1 MAARHQIK
9 RLEVA
14 LRVPDQ
20 QQAQDLQ
27 QELSTFCRT
36 ELPELLQE
44 AFDCAAP
51 DRYIRINHLELNLA
65 PFQDAEEFRNKL
77 DERIRDALRQ
87 QLDDAQ
93 NVTAAVARA
102 SSQSDSDGPK
112 GPELPVF
119 FDVSYQAADVFI
131 HILKHGITP
140 WYAMSAKFDDVIN
153 EVIELLYSKQS
164 FRIQLATF
172 FLASKQRL
180 RRFILQTPAP
190 KRRTILALL
199 TGIDESLIVDIFRLL
214 DTFMDGLTR
223 RAGAVVNHHLLIR
236 EITCRHMIQKQAI
249 NYNVLRLVLE
259 EVIAE
264 LINSPGIKADRIL
277 ADLPLAGMEIKAVFP
292 RQWQTA
298 IRDSIF
304 SFAIS
309 RDDQRERATDISDKE
324 MSAGKT
330 VLPEQSDEIPKA
342 MEEKRSADFVPD
354 ESTVPASRPNDA
366 PAQRV
371 AVQENVYDTDTPDQ
385 SPVPATEKIP
395 PVKADYSTPGEGA
408 KVAAKKSADKTVLS
422 AQSDETSEA
431 VEEKRSGG
439 FIPDENTVPTNQV
452 SDAPAR
458 RVAIKD
464 AERQT
469 TYDKQAKQSG
479 QGNKPAEQPQEFPHS
494 DQVFPRKDGLGPT
507 SPSCD
512 SMKTS
517 HNPDSLDTRDDL
529 PEGLPWM
536 TSHQGEEYHIN
547 NAGLV
552 LLAPFFSVVF
562 KDLGY
567 VGKGRGFVNKQAC
580 MRAVHF
586 SQFLVTAEHYPPEC
600 GMTLNKIL
608 CGMEVNEPMERFI
621 DLTAKE
627 LDAAQEVIDSALKH
641 WTVLKRTSAPVFRQT
656 FLQHEGILT
665 SQSSNWLLRIER
677 TSVDVLIDML
687 PWTISIIKHPWMKQ
701 PVMVEW

>member
-27 QELSTFCRT
+27 QKLSTFCRT
-36 ELPELLQE
+36 ELPGLLQE

-51 DRYIRINHLELNLA
+51 DRYIRINHLELNLG

-93 NVTAAVARA
+93 YVTAVIARA
-102 SSQSDSDGPK
+102 SSQSESASAGTK
-112 GPELPVF
+112 GPEPLVI

-140 WYAMSAKFDDVIN
+140 WHSMSAKFDDVIN

-190 KRRTILALL
+190 KRHTILALL
-199 TGIDESLIVDIFRLL
+199 TGIDESRIVDIFRLL
-214 DTFMDGLTR
+214 DTFLDGLTR
-223 RAGAVVNHHLLIR
+223 RAGAVVNHHLLVR
-236 EITCRHMIQKQAI
+236 EITYRNMIQKQAI
-249 NYNVLRLVLE
+249 NYDVLRLVLE
-259 EVIAE
+259 EIITK
-264 LINSPGIKADRIL
+264 LINSPGIKANRIL

-298 IRDSIF
+298 VRDSIF
-304 SFAIS
+304 SFAIY
-309 RDDQRERATDISDKE
+309 RDDQRERAPDISDKE

-330 VLPEQSDEIPKA
+330 VLPEQSDEIPEAVK
-342 MEEKRSADFVPD
+342 EKKSGGFVPD
-354 ESTVPASRPNDA
+354 ENTVPASRVSDA

-371 AVQENVYDTDTPDQ
+371 AVQENVYNTDTPDQ

-395 PVKADYSTPGEGA
+395 QVKEDFPTPKGWA
-408 KVAAKKSADKTVLS
+408 KVAAEKSVSAHRNDDLLQPRDKAAT
-422 AQSDETSEA
+422 E
-431 VEEKRSGG
+431 
-439 FIPDENTVPTNQV
+439 
-452 SDAPAR
+452 
-458 RVAIKD
+458 D
-464 AERQT
+464 AEQQT
-469 TYDKQAKQSG
+469 TYDKQAKQTG
-479 QGNKPAEQPQEFPHS
+479 QGNKPSEQQQEFPHS
-494 DQVFPRKDGLGPT
+494 DQVFPRKDGVEPA
-507 SPSCD
+507 SPSRN
-512 SMKTS
+512 SMKKS
-517 HNPDSLDTRDDL
+517 HSPDSLNTRDDL

-536 TSHQGEEYHIN
+536 TLHQGEKYHIN

-562 KDLGY
+562 KNLGY
-567 VGKGRGFVNKQAC
+567 VGKRRGFVNKQAC

-586 SQFLVTAEHYPPEC
+586 SQFLVTAKHYPPEC

-627 LDAAQEVIDSALKH
+627 LDAAQEVIDSALEH

-665 SQSSNWLLRIER
+665 SQGSNWLLRIER

>member
-1 MAARHQIK
+1 MAVRHQIK

-20 QQAQDLQ
+20 KQAQDLQ

-44 AFDCAAP
+44 AFDCAAS
-51 DRYIRINHLELNLA
+51 DRYIRIERLELNLT
-65 PFQDAEEFRNKL
+65 PFQDAEEFRSKL

-87 QLDDAQ
+87 QLDEAQ

-102 SSQSDSDGPK
+102 SSQSAAVDSEGPDI
-112 GPELPVF
+112 PVI

-131 HILKHGITP
+131 HVLKYGIAP
-140 WYAMSAKFDDVIN
+140 WHAMSAKFDDVIN
-153 EVIELLYSKQS
+153 EVIELLRSEQS

-172 FLASKQRL
+172 FLASRQPL
-180 RRFILQTPAP
+180 RRFILQTPTP

-199 TGIDESLIVDIFRLL
+199 TGVDESQIADIFRLL
-214 DTFMDGLTR
+214 ETFLDGLTR
-223 RAGAVVNHHLLIR
+223 HAPTVVNHQLFVR
-236 EITCRHMIQKQAI
+236 EITCRNMIRKRTI
-249 NYNVLRLVLE
+249 NYDVLRLVLE

-264 LINSPGIKADRIL
+264 LINSPGIKAHRIL
-277 ADLPLAGMEIKAVFP
+277 ADLPLAGMEIEAVFP
-292 RQWQTA
+292 RQWQA
-298 IRDSIF
+298 AVRDSIF
-304 SFAIS
+304 SFSIS
-309 RDDQRERATDISDKE
+309 GDNQIERAPDISAQE

-330 VLPEQSDEIPKA
+330 VLLEQSGETPGVV
-342 MEEKRSADFVPD
+342 EEKRSAGFVPD
-354 ESTVPASRPNDA
+354 ESTVPASRANEDLA
-366 PAQRV
+366 RRG
-371 AVQENVYDTDTPDQ
+371 AVQEGVYDTDTPDQ
-385 SPVPATEKIP
+385 SPSLPATEKIP
-395 PVKADYSTPGEGA
+395 PVKEDYPTPGGGA
-408 KVAAKKSADKTVLS
+408 
-422 AQSDETSEA
+422 
-431 VEEKRSGG
+431 
-439 FIPDENTVPTNQV
+439 
-452 SDAPAR
+452 
-458 RVAIKD
+458 KD

-469 TYDKQAKQSG
+469 TPDEQTKKTG
-479 QGNKPAEQPQEFPHS
+479 QGNEPAAQQQEFTHS
-494 DQVFPRKDGLGPT
+494 DLVLSRKEGVEPASRT
-507 SPSCD
+507 RD
-512 SMKTS
+512 SIKTS
-517 HNPDSLDTRDDL
+517 HCPDSLNTQGYL
-529 PEGLPWM
+529 PEGLPWI
-536 TSHQGEEYHIN
+536 TPHQGEEYHIN

-552 LLAPFFSVVF
+552 LLAPFFGVVF

-567 VGKGRGFVNKQAC
+567 VDKGRGFVSQEAC
-580 MRAVHF
+580 IRAVHF

-627 LDAAQEVIDSALKH
+627 LDAAQEVIDSALEH

>member
-93 NVTAAVARA
+93 NVTAAIARA
-102 SSQSDSDGPK
+102 SSQSESTSAVPK

-131 HILKHGITP
+131 HILKYGITP

-199 TGIDESLIVDIFRLL
+199 TGIDKSRIVDIFRLL
-214 DTFMDGLTR
+214 DTFLDGLTR

-249 NYNVLRLVLE
+249 NYDVLRLVLE

-309 RDDQRERATDISDKE
+309 RDDQRERATDISDKD
-324 MSAGKT
+324 MSADKT
-330 VLPEQSDEIPKA
+330 VLPKQSDEIPKA

-366 PAQRV
+366 PARRV
-371 AVQENVYDTDTPDQ
+371 AVQENVYNTDTPDQ
-385 SPVPATEKIP
+385 SPVPATKKIP
-395 PVKADYSTPGEGA
+395 PVKEDFPTPKGWA
-408 KVAAKKSADKTVLS
+408 KVAAEKSVSADRDDDWLQPRDKAAT
-422 AQSDETSEA
+422 E
-431 VEEKRSGG
+431 
-439 FIPDENTVPTNQV
+439 
-452 SDAPAR
+452 
-458 RVAIKD
+458 D
-464 AERQT
+464 AEQQT
-469 TYDKQAKQSG
+469 TYDKQAKQTG
-479 QGNKPAEQPQEFPHS
+479 QGNKPAEQPQDFPHS